1 MTRTLRWSLVYR
13 RWLGM
18 SLAMW
23 LFIGTTI
30 ALPFVLGNTLDSHTA
45 QESLRQARAING
57 VISVVRDYY
66 TAQIVSPLVSHGGGG
81 MLREGGYTAG
91 RPAGTIPIPATMTI
105 ELGQAIGAA
114 DHPIGAR
121 LLEFHFVSDT
131 PFLHRQ
137 RAPLDA
143 FEREALQHFRL
154 RGTERG
160 TNGPDDFWRIE
171 QRGLGGAVIR
181 LAMPVRMEPA
191 CVACHNSHPDSP
203 VRSWRVGDVRGI
215 QEVLVGFDA
224 QGQIDDSRWLTLYLF
239 LFGATALL
247 ALREH
252 RVGMSQLR
260 ELNREIEGSRRS
272 LLENGAILEETVRD
286 LGTKT
291 TVLDKAPFGILVLD
305 PHEADLPIRY
315 ANEAFCRSSAYPLA
329 EVLGRHPRLLFGA
342 ETGSAAS
349 EAIED
354 ALRDHR
360 SLQLEA
366 IAAARDGSARRLSW
380 LIFPCF
386 ASTGELLSMV
396 VCLTD
401 VTDYARAEE
410 ERKRLAA
417 ELQESGRLES
427 LALTIA
433 GIAHDLNTPIGI
445 AVTSSSHIAQS
456 ARELV
461 GLLEHD
467 DADPARVRALAER
480 IRRAAEIADRNLAK
494 TAQLVDGFKQ
504 TATDVSRDEWRPVRL
519 HDLLESLALTLSPL
533 MRRSRC
539 QLRVNCPAALTLIT
553 NPGALARAISNLLVN
568 ATIHA
573 FEGREERRV
582 SIDVDADDQR
592 VRILVA
598 DNGIGMSEEAAMR
611 AFEPFFTTR
620 RASGGSG
627 LGLFSCRRTI
637 EQMLDGR
644 ITLRTRPGYGTEFTI
659 DLPRRHTL
667 AAAAARPGAPA

>member
-1 MTRTLRWSLVYR
+1 
-13 RWLGM
+13 
-18 SLAMW
+18 MW
-23 LFIGTTI
+23 LFIGTTM
-30 ALPFVLGNTLDSHTA
+30 ALPFVMVGTLESHTT

-66 TAQIVSPLVSHGGGG
+66 ASRIVAPLAAHGRGAT
-81 MLREGGYTAG
+81 LREGAYSAE
-91 RPAGTIPIPATMTI
+91 RPDGMVPIPATMTI
-105 ELGQAIGAA
+105 ELGQAISAA

-143 FEREALQHFRL
+143 FEREALQRFRL
-154 RGTERG
+154 QE
-160 TNGPDDFWRIE
+160 NGGAASVAPDFWRVE
-171 QRGLGGAVIR
+171 ERAAGEAVIR

-224 QGQIDDSRWLTLYLF
+224 QGQIDDSRWLTIYLF
-239 LFGATALL
+239 MFGTTALL

-252 RVGMSQLR
+252 RVGMAQLR
-260 ELNREIEGSRRS
+260 ELNREIEGSRHS
-272 LLENGAILEETVRD
+272 LLENGAMLEQTVRD

-291 TVLDKAPFGILVLD
+291 TVLDRAPFGILVLD
-305 PHEADLPIRY
+305 PREVDLPIRY
-315 ANEAFCRSSAYPLA
+315 ANEAFCRSSGYPLA
-329 EVLGRHPRLLFGA
+329 EVLGRHPRLLFGPDTGTA
-342 ETGSAAS
+342 TIETI
-349 EAIED
+349 EA
-354 ALRDHR
+354 ALREHR
-360 SLQLEA
+360 SMQLEA
-366 IAAARDGSARRLSW
+366 ISAARDGSARRLSW
-380 LIFPCF
+380 LIFPCY

-396 VCLTD
+396 ICLTD
-401 VTDYARAEE
+401 ITDYARAEE

-456 ARELV
+456 ANELAE
-461 GLLEHD
+461 LLGRD
-467 DADPARVRALAER
+467 DADLARARAIAER

-504 TATDVSRDEWRPVRL
+504 TSADVSRDEWRKVRL
-519 HDLLESLALTLSPL
+519 HDLLESLALSLSPL

-539 QLRVNCPAALTLIT
+539 QLRLHCPATLTLTT

-568 ATIHA
+568 ATVHA
-573 FEGREERRV
+573 FEGRDDRLV
-582 SIDVDADDQR
+582 SIDVDADDER
-592 VRILVA
+592 VRIVVA
-598 DNGIGMSEEAAMR
+598 DNGNGMSEEAALR

-620 RASGGSG
+620 RAAGGSG

-637 EQMLDGR
+637 EQMLGGK
-644 ITLRTRPGYGTEFTI
+644 IGLRTRRGHGTEFDI
-659 DLPRRHTL
+659 ELPRLPVTPVDP
-667 AAAAARPGAPA
+667 AARIIR